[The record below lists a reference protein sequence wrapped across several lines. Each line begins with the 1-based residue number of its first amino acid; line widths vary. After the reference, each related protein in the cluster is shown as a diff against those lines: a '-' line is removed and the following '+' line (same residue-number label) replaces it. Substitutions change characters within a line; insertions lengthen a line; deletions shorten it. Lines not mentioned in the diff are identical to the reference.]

1 MKNNK
6 SLNNII
12 IKIEISVLLILL
24 IIITLFSFFAWQKTK
39 ELLYIVIDVLC
50 ILGVLFNMYLLLK
63 EKSK

>member
-63 EKSK
+63 EKLK